1 MLIVYLVQIHENGQ
15 KIIISPCKKK
25 ARSLL
30 LTTYY
35 CIARTNFAKAR
46 AYKLIMGNA
55 VKPPP
60 KTKDKKGEG
69 ESKEQLTMSQK
80 IVELRNILEEKGSDS
95 SASLRF
101 KSGSP
106 EEPPTALSRG
116 IQYLTAA
123 EPFFQRLDGK
133 DGTSDLPLNNFR
145 GNTGLPENNP
155 QIFSEYPNAYL
166 FKKQFLFTCHFGSS
180 EPKNCEKY
188 RVVHVTDYICSG
200 GFGHVF
206 LCHEVALK
214 SNEQGQS
221 YAIKFF
227 HQRDKEIEIYEEVY
241 EIEKKKGD
249 KGKKEIPTHVNV
261 VKVQAWC
268 SNKKDPATKEPF
280 MLAAMTKEEHNGGQ
294 TVSMSGD
301 GFVVM
306 DVGHLGELTNNFLV
320 KLHEAGDKIPIPIVR
335 RIMRNVFEGVAFMQS
350 AGITHRDLKPDNLLL
365 DWCVLWFYSIV

>member
-1 MLIVYLVQIHENGQ
+1 
-15 KIIISPCKKK
+15 
-25 ARSLL
+25 
-30 LTTYY
+30 
-35 CIARTNFAKAR
+35 
-46 AYKLIMGNA
+46 
-55 VKPPP
+55 
-60 KTKDKKGEG
+60 
-69 ESKEQLTMSQK
+69 MSQK

-95 SASLRF
+95 SLRF
-101 KSGSP
+101 RSGSP

-133 DGTSDLPLNNFR
+133 NGTTNLPLNNFN
-145 GNTGLPENNP
+145 GKTGLYIPDRDGNNTREF
-155 QIFSEYPNAYL
+155 FSQYPNAYL
-166 FKKQFLFTCHFGSS
+166 FEQQFLFTCHFGSS

-268 SNKKDPATKEPF
+268 SNKKDPATKKPF
-280 MLAAMTKEEHNGGQ
+280 MLAAMIKKEFNGGQ

-306 DVGHLGELTNNFLV
+306 DVGHLGELTNSFLM
-320 KLHEAGDKIPIPIVR
+320 KLHDVKDKIPIPIVR

-365 DWCVLWFYSIV
+365 DWCVLWFCSIV

>member
-1 MLIVYLVQIHENGQ
+1 M
-15 KIIISPCKKK
+15 
-25 ARSLL
+25 
-30 LTTYY
+30 
-35 CIARTNFAKAR
+35 
-46 AYKLIMGNA
+46 
-55 VKPPP
+55 
-60 KTKDKKGEG
+60 
-69 ESKEQLTMSQK
+69 
-80 IVELRNILEEKGSDS
+80 
-95 SASLRF
+95 
-101 KSGSP
+101 
-106 EEPPTALSRG
+106 
-116 IQYLTAA
+116 
-123 EPFFQRLDGK
+123 
-133 DGTSDLPLNNFR
+133 
-145 GNTGLPENNP
+145 
-155 QIFSEYPNAYL
+155 
-166 FKKQFLFTCHFGSS
+166 
-180 EPKNCEKY
+180 
-188 RVVHVTDYICSG
+188 
-200 GFGHVF
+200 
-206 LCHEVALK
+206 ALK

-306 DVGHLGELTNNFLV
+306 DVGHLGELTNNFLM
-320 KLHEAGDKIPIPIVR
+320 KLHGTNGDDKTIANGGSGVGDKIPIPIVR